1 MICTLTKVNL
11 IMAKIIN
18 FHEIRDPKWFEE
30 TLITLK
36 NMYPVGTLQDVE
48 NFYSGE
54 QKNFFHITIDDGD
67 LSNYHTIYP
76 CLKKLGLTATI
87 FVSPHIAKTG
97 KNFWFQE
104 IEGYN
109 DDFLRQIIADKFNL
123 DKKILEHFYVGS
135 MLKNMRLE
143 DIEEI
148 IQIYQKKHNV
158 EPKPRRNMNVSELQE
173 LQHSG
178 VFNIGAHTMT
188 HPILANE
195 TSSDAQWQIENSVS
209 ELSDILNTEITHFAY
224 PNGDSRIDF
233 GQREIEIL
241 KNTSIKYAYS
251 FDFKKLRMSD
261 DRYSIPRFGLYH
273 GNPSYIKRKMMYSEV
288 WENIKRYMGLHSE
301 TKHRNDIKKQV
312 DFLK

>member
-1 MICTLTKVNL
+1 
-11 IMAKIIN
+11 MAKIIN

-36 NMYPVGTLQDVE
+36 KMYPVGTLQDVE
-48 NFYSGE
+48 NFYNGE
-54 QKNFFHITIDDGD
+54 QKNFFHITVDDGD

-87 FVSPHIAKTG
+87 FVSPYIAKTG

-109 DDFLRQIIADKFNL
+109 DDFLRQIIADKFSI
-123 DKKILEHFYVGS
+123 DKKLLEQFYVGS
-135 MLKNMRLE
+135 ILKNMRLN

-148 IQIYQKKHNV
+148 ISIYQKKHNV
-158 EPKPRRNMNVSELQE
+158 EPKPRRNMN
-173 LQHSG
+173 
-178 VFNIGAHTMT
+178 
-188 HPILANE
+188 
-195 TSSDAQWQIENSVS
+195 VS

-261 DRYSIPRFGLYH
+261 DRYSIPRFG
-273 GNPSYIKRKMMYSEV
+273 NPSYIKRKMMYSEV
-288 WENIKRYMGLHSE
+288 WENIKRYLGLHSE

-312 DFLK
+312 SFLK